1 MPGMSEQ
8 SWQHQPVTTGGGK
21 GSVTE
26 QGVAV
31 GATGGLAR
39 AIANGE
45 RAVIVKRLGHQASP

>member
-8 SWQHQPVTTGGGK
+8 SWQHQPVTGGGK